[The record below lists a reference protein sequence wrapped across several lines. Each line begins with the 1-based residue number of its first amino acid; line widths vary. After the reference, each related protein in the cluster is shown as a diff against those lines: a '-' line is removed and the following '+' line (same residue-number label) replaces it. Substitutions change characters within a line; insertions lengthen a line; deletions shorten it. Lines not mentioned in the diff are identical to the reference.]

1 MKILRYELWYI
12 LHCSEKNE
20 EKKIS
25 FYSKEILV
33 YIIIITFTYV
43 EKVHVFVLNNKYG
56 ILKRYLRIDQHLARY
71 FVYYVEYLSSLPP
84 FLCSQIITPLPNSMV
99 SINQEGVEF

>member
-20 EKKIS
+20 EKKIR
-25 FYSKEILV
+25 FYSKE
-33 YIIIITFTYV
+33 IITFTYV
-43 EKVHVFVLNNKYG
+43 EKVHIFVLNNKYG

-84 FLCSQIITPLPNSMV
+84 FLCSQIITPFLNSMV